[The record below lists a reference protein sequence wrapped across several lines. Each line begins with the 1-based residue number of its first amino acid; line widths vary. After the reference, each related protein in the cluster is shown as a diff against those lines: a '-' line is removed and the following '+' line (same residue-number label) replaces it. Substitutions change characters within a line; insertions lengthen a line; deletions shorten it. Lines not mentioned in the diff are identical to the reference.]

1 MLSLKEAASRMA
13 ANVWFKNPF
22 TILAAKKA
30 KPLSTVSSDGVAM
43 LNWTRH
49 QHILNKMPA
58 THESLDKMSI
68 GDLRI
73 VARCFKPYVIE
84 EMRDCTREDL
94 IRFISANQRDIQ
106 MYRSLPPL
114 PFGSL
119 PEIETASV
127 SL

>member
-1 MLSLKEAASRMA
+1 MLSLKEAANRMA

-22 TILAAKKA
+22 TILAAKRA
-30 KPLSTVSSDGVAM
+30 KPLSSVSSDGVAM
-43 LNWTRH
+43 LNWVRH

-58 THESLDKMSI
+58 THESLCSLSI

-73 VARCFKPYVIE
+73 IARCFQPYVIE
-84 EMRDCTREDL
+84 QMRDCTREDL
-94 IRFISANQRDIQ
+94 IRFIEGYQRDIEA
-106 MYRSLPPL
+106 YRPLPAL

>member
-1 MLSLKEAASRMA
+1 MLSLREAANRFA

-22 TILAAKKA
+22 TVLAAKKA
-30 KPLSTVSSDGVAM
+30 KPLTKVSSEGIAM

-49 QHILNKMPA
+49 QHILNNMPA
-58 THESLDKMSI
+58 THESLCELSI

-84 EMRDCTREDL
+84 QMRDYTREDL
-94 IRFISANQRDIQ
+94 IRFIEAHQRDVEA
-106 MYRSLPPL
+106 YRPLPPL

-119 PEIETASV
+119 PDIEPTSV

>member
-1 MLSLKEAASRMA
+1 MLSLREAASRIA

-30 KPLSTVSSDGVAM
+30 KPLSKVSSDGIAM

-49 QHILNKMPA
+49 QHVLNTMPA
-58 THESLDKMSI
+58 SHESLCEFSI

-73 VARCFKPYVIE
+73 IARCFKDYVIE
-84 EMRDCTREDL
+84 QMRDYTREEL
-94 IRFISANQRDIQ
+94 IRFIEGRQRDIEA
-106 MYRSLPPL
+106 YRPLPPL

-119 PEIETASV
+119 HEIETASV